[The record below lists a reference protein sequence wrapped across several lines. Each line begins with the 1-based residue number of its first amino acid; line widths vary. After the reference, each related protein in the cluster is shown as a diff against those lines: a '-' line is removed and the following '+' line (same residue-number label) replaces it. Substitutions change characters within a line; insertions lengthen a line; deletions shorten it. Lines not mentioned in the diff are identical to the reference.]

1 MAKFVNIDKV
11 FNFTGNKIK
20 NFWELNP
27 QLRIVE
33 PFDEIYPASEKMWG
47 IFFWTEPDSNY
58 NKLYTL
64 DKPKRLESIRKYI
77 DPEFDPVELDKYV
90 LAYRKYCMSPEAR
103 ELGEWITMAEMAS
116 NALRN
121 LQTADIDDI
130 RKAFIAMEKGL
141 HVLEKMNELQQKLD
155 SQVGDFRV
163 VGGRKET
170 LSEQGLL

>member
-1 MAKFVNIDKV
+1 MAKFVELDKT
-11 FNFTGNKIK
+11 FNFTKGGIK

-27 QLRIVE
+27 QLRLIE
-33 PFDEIYPASEKMWG
+33 PFDEIYPASDIMWG

-58 NKLYTL
+58 NKLYVL

-77 DPEFDPVELDKYV
+77 CETFDPNEYDKHISTYK
-90 LAYRKYCMSPEAR
+90 KYCLSPESR
-103 ELGEWITMAEMAS
+103 ELAEWISMAEMAT

-121 LQTADIDDI
+121 LESGDVDDI

-141 HVLEKMNELQQKLD
+141 NVLEKMHDLQQKLD
-155 SQVGDFRV
+155 TFKGDFRV

-170 LSEQGLL
+170 LSEKGLL

>member
-1 MAKFVNIDKV
+1 MAKFVNLDKTFV
-11 FNFTGNKIK
+11 FSGNKIK
-20 NFWELNP
+20 DFWELNP
-27 QLRIVE
+27 QLRLIE

-47 IFFWTEPDSNY
+47 IFFWSEPDNNH

-64 DKPKRLESIRKYI
+64 DKIKMLETIRKHI
-77 DPEFDPVELDKYV
+77 DPDFDPDV
-90 LAYRKYCMSPEAR
+90 LHEYIMAYKKYCISPEAR

-121 LQTADIDDI
+121 LQTADVDDI

-141 HVLEKMNELQQKLD
+141 SVLEKMNELQQKLD
-155 SQVGDFRV
+155 SFTNDFRV
-163 VGGRKET
+163 IGGRKET